1 MKNLF
6 LLFALFSMTSFFLS
20 CDDDD
25 DSEITTPDVIES
37 YVMNNFSGYEIEDI
51 DEETLCVGTAVYE
64 VDIENEAE
72 DDLELVFD
80 MEGNFLFSETEIELS
95 QLPEAVSN
103 AISTEYPDH
112 VLEEAEK
119 RDLSNGDV
127 QYKVEL
133 EGNIDL
139 EVLFDSEGEVICEE
153 EE

>member
-1 MKNLF
+1 M
-6 LLFALFSMTSFFLS
+6 
-20 CDDDD
+20 
-25 DSEITTPDVIES
+25 TTPDVIES